1 MDAKELLAKY
11 AQGER
16 DFTGIALGECQL
28 IGSDLSDII
37 LRGATLNVAN
47 LSSADLTRA
56 DLSQALLN
64 VSRLTG
70 VNLSQANLSG
80 CKLNVANLI
89 RARLIDANLA
99 TASMIRAEMLRANL
113 TNAHAVAIDLSEADL
128 REAQCR
134 QANFNIAN
142 LSRTDLRGSS
152 WLGASLEQ
160 AILNNANGDRANL
173 QGANLSGAELRHGVL
188 TQANLSGAIL
198 RDANLRWANLSGAN
212 LRNADLT
219 NAKLSG
225 AKLVG
230 ASFEGANLT
239 NTLLVHTDLQ
249 NANLMHTTWVESDAS
264 GAKLTGIKLF
274 GALRYNLTLQDADCQ
289 WVDLSPNGDQHR
301 VQQFANPR
309 EMALFFSRALS
320 QVKLVVNAPLTPAG
334 LKAFSDALSLIAEAE
349 PKLVVVPSIESIR
362 RQTVL
367 TYTAA
372 NDSLL
377 LALAYG
383 ALMPFQQGREARQL
397 LLNVVTPMKELL
409 KTTAMGSTI
418 RQIVPHM
425 LRALGKTHQQLA
437 PLERASGLRRDH
449 PFLKA
454 PLGLT
459 VINSSNYQLGLFQ
472 GASPMGEPIDTNM
485 VEDPI
490 LNHNPETLPPMSALL
505 AFIQGCHQV

>member
-11 AQGER
+11 SQGER

-28 IGSDLSDII
+28 IGADLSGIN
-37 LRGATLNVAN
+37 LRGAQLNVAN
-47 LSSADLTRA
+47 FSSADLSRV
-56 DLSQALLN
+56 DLSQAELN

-89 RARLIDANLA
+89 RARLVDANLA

-152 WLGASLEQ
+152 WWGASLEQ
-160 AILNNANGDRANL
+160 AILNNTNGDRASF
-173 QGANLSGAELRHGVL
+173 QGANLSGAELRHSVL
-188 TQANLSGAIL
+188 TQADLSGAVL

-212 LRNADLT
+212 LRDADLT

-230 ASFEGANLT
+230 TSFEGANLT
-239 NTLLVHTDLQ
+239 NTLLVHADLH
-249 NANLMHTTWVESDAS
+249 NANLMNTTWVDSDAS
-264 GAKLTGIKLF
+264 GANLSGVKLF

-309 EMALFFSRALS
+309 EMVFFFSRALS
-320 QVKLVVNAPLTPAG
+320 QVKLVVNAPMTPTG
-334 LKAFSDALSLIAEAE
+334 MKALSEALCWLAEVAPTLGIA
-349 PKLVVVPSIESIR
+349 PSIETIR
-362 RQTVL
+362 RQTIL

-372 NDSLL
+372 NDLVL

-383 ALMPFQQGREARQL
+383 VLMPFHHGRAARQG
-397 LLNVVTPMKELL
+397 LLNLAGPLKELI
-409 KTTAMGSTI
+409 KTTSVGSNISQILTQMI
-418 RQIVPHM
+418 RV
-425 LRALGKTHQQLA
+425 LGKVHQQLG
-437 PLERASGLRRDH
+437 PLEQSSTPDRTH
-449 PFLKA
+449 PFLQA
-454 PLGLT
+454 PIRLT
-459 VINSSNYQLGLFQ
+459 LINSSNYHLTPFQ
-472 GASPMGEPIDTNM
+472 GASPVTDGTGDALP
-485 VEDPI
+485 EDFI
-490 LNHNPETLPPMSALL
+490 LDNKSDILPPMSALL
-505 AFIQGCHQV
+505 AFAQGCHKP